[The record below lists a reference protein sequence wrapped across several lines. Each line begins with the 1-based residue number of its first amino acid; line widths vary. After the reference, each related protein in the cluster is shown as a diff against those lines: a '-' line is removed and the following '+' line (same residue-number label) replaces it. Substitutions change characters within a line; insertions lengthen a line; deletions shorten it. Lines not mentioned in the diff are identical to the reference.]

1 MEPMRLRPSFALLF
15 LLVPGLVWGQ
25 TVVAD
30 DGTRAV
36 QRTYVSSPVDTAAF
50 FPQVMPSLGQ
60 KAITVPNVFA
70 QPDAPFAQNRLPL
83 GRQMGEQRGSAGG
96 HFPGIGPSGLT
107 PPDSDIAVGP
117 GHVVQVI
124 NSQIAFFTK
133 AGSNVFQQS
142 SLNFFAG
149 LGATSFQFDPKAFYD
164 RANGRFVLVFV
175 ERSNATLESK
185 VLVAVS
191 DDNDPNGTW
200 FRYRIEAKVVVGT
213 SQYWLDYPGFGYGG
227 GAYVV
232 TGNMFALP
240 GSSGFAG
247 VQFIVMP
254 AAPMLVGNPVTVT
267 SLRDSTGASAQVG
280 ETLTGAS
287 TSAYAV
293 ARRSDGVSLR
303 VYAVTNPTTAPALV
317 FTSVTVPSNTGPS
330 ADAQS
335 TNGRTLD
342 TIDARVYNAAI
353 RDGRLVTAHS
363 ARFSSS
369 ITGSRWYEVDLG
381 SWPSAGGVT
390 LVQAGTIESATTNR
404 FMPAINKNKTGRIST
419 LFTSS
424 STSLTAD
431 VSLAARLPGDPD
443 GAIGAPVALETS
455 AGTTYSGTRWGDYFG
470 VDVDPVDDVTFWGT
484 GMVVAAGNN
493 WQTHIRNWTV
503 PGPEAAVPDA
513 FQLFRGFLNSG
524 NVASLAND
532 DNNFLSVSAGITANP
547 GESPLQLI
555 VETNA
560 PSSVVFGI
568 DFSLRAKVSTV
579 GLAQRIELW
588 NFATGQWDVLGQA
601 ASTMTESV
609 LNVSASGNV
618 LNYLQPGTNRLRAK
632 VVWTATGPTS
642 HFPWTADVDQAR
654 WTIVSA

>member
-1 MEPMRLRPSFALLF
+1 MRVRPGFALFF
-15 LLVPGLVWGQ
+15 LLVPGLTWGQ

-36 QRTYVSSPVDTAAF
+36 RRTYSASPVDTAAF

-60 KAITVPNVFA
+60 KEVVVRNVFA
-70 QPDAPFAQNRLPL
+70 QPEAPFVQNRLPL
-83 GRQMGEQRGSAGG
+83 GRVMDEQRGFAGA

-117 GHVVQVI
+117 THVVQVI
-124 NSQIAFFTK
+124 NSQIAFYTK
-133 AGSNVFQQS
+133 AGANVFQQS

-175 ERSNATLESK
+175 ERSNSTLESK

-191 DDNDPNGTW
+191 DDNNPNGTW
-200 FRYRIEAKVVVGT
+200 FRYRLEAKVVVGT
-213 SQYWLDYPGFGYGG
+213 NQYWLDYPGFGYGG
-227 GAYVV
+227 GAYMV

-254 AAPMLVGNPVTVT
+254 TAPMLVGSPVTVT

-280 ETLTGAS
+280 ETISGAS
-287 TSAYAV
+287 TSPYAV

-363 ARFSSS
+363 ARVSSS
-369 ITGSRWYEVDLG
+369 ITGSRWYELDLG
-381 SWPSAGGVT
+381 SWPSAGVVT
-390 LVQAGTIESATTNR
+390 LVQAGAIESATTNR
-404 FMPAINKNKTGRIST
+404 FMPAINKNRTGRISA

-431 VSLAARLPGDPD
+431 MSLAARLPGDPD
-443 GAIGAPVALETS
+443 GAIGAPFALES
-455 AGTTYSGTRWGDYFG
+455 SSGTTYSGSRWGDYFG

-524 NVASLAND
+524 NVASLAD
-532 DNNFLSVSAGITANP
+532 DDDNFLSATAGIVVNP
-547 GESPLQLI
+547 SEPPLQLI
-555 VETNA
+555 MEASA
-560 PSSVVFGI
+560 PSSVVYGI
-568 DFSLRAKVSTV
+568 DFSFRAKVGTT
-579 GLAQRIELW
+579 GLTQRIELW
-588 NFATGQWDVLGQA
+588 NFATSQWDVLGQA
-601 ASTMTESV
+601 TATTTESV
-609 LNVSASGNV
+609 QNVSAGGNV
-618 LNYLQPGTNRLRAK
+618 LNYLQPGTNRVRAK
-632 VVWTATGPTS
+632 AVWTATGTTS
-642 HFPWTADVDQAR
+642 RSGWTADVDEAK